1 VLSAVAVGWAASI
14 RDRPRYAWTMLGL
27 WLSPLF
33 AVLLLIAAGPM
44 TERERELQ
52 ERDRQFMEGQRG
64 RER

>member
-1 VLSAVAVGWAASI
+1 
-14 RDRPRYAWTMLGL
+14 MLGL